1 MKRDPVLM
9 GTIGGI
15 SIFILSSALFIH
27 ARLSVSKLDKELK
40 ETRANLSSAY
50 QAKENVDSFEKTKTE
65 FTRKDKDFSRTIPLN
80 EKEPL
85 ELIKELM
92 LLAKDM
98 QITNPS
104 FSIKKRKMVNLPQ
117 LQSFISSLSEYEST
131 TISKVSSQ
139 AGASTSKSE
148 ASMSAGMQGDLS
160 SQEKPGLYFFPIR
173 MDLEADFSN
182 LLKFLN
188 KILSLK
194 RVITIED
201 MKIARSSDIS
211 PRQKITLTIYSYTLV
226 SP

>member
-139 AGASTSKSE
+139 AGASTPKSE

-160 SQEKPGLYFFPIR
+160 SQ
-173 MDLEADFSN
+173 
-182 LLKFLN
+182 
-188 KILSLK
+188 
-194 RVITIED
+194 
-201 MKIARSSDIS
+201 
-211 PRQKITLTIYSYTLV
+211 
-226 SP
+226 